1 MALVTPSEVIEY
13 GKLQLPASQTAA
25 QAAARN
31 SQLTMLIEAATD
43 SLAEQLGY
51 RFDEPLALRDGSAEV
66 TVENWDTR
74 PNSIVLPKR
83 MQSLVSVVSPSGLV
97 DAGAERWTLVGS
109 GWRVQP
115 LPRRV
120 LEPGVWRFTGKVGWA
135 KLPSAARTLLLT
147 WVVDT
152 YDTSGSVTQE
162 VNEDGLTTIGF
173 ATSLPIWHQ
182 NYYLQSL
189 MK

>member
-1 MALVTPSEVIEY
+1 MALVTPSDVIEY

-31 SQLTMLIEAATD
+31 QQLLMLIEASEA

-51 RFDEPLALRDGSAEV
+51 NFDSIPDAPGAVEV
-66 TVENWDTR
+66 TVPAWDTHPR
-74 PNSIVLPKR
+74 QLELPDR
-83 MQSLVSVVSPSGLV
+83 MSTLTRVTKPDGLV
-97 DAGAERWTLVGS
+97 DGAEWRLVGS
-109 GWRVQP
+109 GWRARP
-115 LPRRV
+115 LPERPIM
-120 LEPGVWRFTGKVGWA
+120 PGVWRFEGRLGWP
-135 KLPSAARTLLLT
+135 KLPDAARTLLLT

-173 ATSLPIWHQ
+173 ATSLPVWHQ
-182 NYYLQSL
+182 NYLLQSL